1 MRYRYIIERF
11 NEILCASIAS
21 VFDFACVLSLII
33 RLMSVD
39 MSLGISLHYRA
50 CPHVLRL
57 LYHTG
62 EKKRRNRL
70 QTGFNL
76 ELQFYMMLR

>member
-11 NEILCASIAS
+11 NEILCAGNAS
-21 VFDFACVLSLII
+21 VFDFACVILLAVSLT
-33 RLMSVD
+33 SVD
-39 MSLGISLHYRA
+39 RLLGISLHYCA
-50 CPHVLRL
+50 CRHVLRL

-70 QTGFNL
+70 QTEFNL
-76 ELQFYMMLR
+76 ELEFYMMLR